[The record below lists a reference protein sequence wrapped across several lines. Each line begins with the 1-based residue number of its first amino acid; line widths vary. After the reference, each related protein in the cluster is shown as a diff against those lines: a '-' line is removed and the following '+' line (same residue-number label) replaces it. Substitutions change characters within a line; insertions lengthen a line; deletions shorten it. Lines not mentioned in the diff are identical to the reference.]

1 MTVTPH
7 TPTSV
12 PLRYG
17 LAAALLVA
25 AAASC
30 GGATDTET
38 SASAASSQS
47 SSQSSP
53 SPSSSSSQSSE
64 DTPGMNEPL
73 TMAAVEAHNTPQSCW
88 AVIEGDVYD
97 LTTWIS
103 AHPGGP
109 DKISAL
115 CGTDATA
122 QFTGKHGAVDD
133 DGKPQTRLETFK
145 LGPLQT

>member
-1 MTVTPH
+1 VSLCATASRPRCWSQQ
-7 TPTSV
+7 P
-12 PLRYG
+12 P
-17 LAAALLVA
+17 A
-25 AAASC
+25 AAAPPIPRP
-30 GGATDTET
+30 AP
-38 SASAASSQS
+38 Q
-47 SSQSSP
+47 
-53 SPSSSSSQSSE
+53 
-64 DTPGMNEPL
+64 L
-73 TMAAVEAHNTPQSCW
+73 QSCW